1 MLNAKALRHAMIDA
15 DCSMKELAQVCKIS
29 PSALNRRMRGKV
41 QFTLGETEPFDGHPQ
56 QDFFCAGSFLK
67 ETNARRNGR
76 RDDPAERG
84 AGVLLDPRLRENLLP
99 GPRQP

>member
-41 QFTLGETEPFDGHPQ
+41 QFTIGEVMSCEERLNLSMDTRNKI
-56 QDFFCAGSFLK
+56 FF
-67 ETNARRNGR
+67 AR
-76 RDDPAERG
+76 E
-84 AGVLLDPRLRENLLP
+84 VS
-99 GPRQP
+99 

>member
-41 QFTLGETEPFDGHPQ
+41 QFTLGEVMSCEKRLNLSMDTRNKI
-56 QDFFCAGSFLK
+56 FLRGK
-67 ETNARRNGR
+67 FPKGNKQAPEWKGQRFNRARSWRA
-76 RDDPAERG
+76 P
-84 AGVLLDPRLRENLLP
+84 
-99 GPRQP
+99 

>member
-41 QFTLGETEPFDGHPQ
+41 QFTLGEVMSCEERLNLSMDTRNKI
-56 QDFFCAGSFLK
+56 FFAREFPKG
-67 ETNARRNGR
+67 NARTPEWKAR
-76 RDDPAERG
+76 RSSRARSWRAP
-84 AGVLLDPRLRENLLP
+84 
-99 GPRQP
+99 